1 MSLLGSKRRKK
12 SRLYEILI
20 IPHGDGGLTKSIKAG
35 GMQLAM
41 WGVALAAMFFLI
53 YYFVFRYTPLGVV
66 LGADPAL
73 RSVADSVENDTQ
85 RRLRALAEEI
95 AVLKDY
101 NLQLRKALGERPASS
116 ANATTEGQTAE
127 PTAAREARQELGGG
141 DFPPPTST
149 VAQPIA
155 NVEGLRASFPLLTP
169 INGVLTRGF
178 DREQRHFG
186 IDLAAKQGTPVHAA
200 AEGYVVFAGWTYE
213 DGNVV
218 IISHG
223 TGYVTVYKHNSSI
236 LKTTGTLVKRGELIA
251 LVGNT
256 GVTSTGPHLH
266 FEVLKDGL
274 PQDPQEYMLTAPKL

>member
-35 GMQLAM
+35 SVQLAV
-41 WGVALAAMFFLI
+41 WGVALAVLFFLI
-53 YYFVFRYTPLGVV
+53 YVIAFRYTPLGRVV
-66 LGADPAL
+66 GVDPAL
-73 RSVADSVENDTQ
+73 RSVADSMENDTQ
-85 RRLRALAEEI
+85 RRLRTLAEEV

-116 ANATTEGQTAE
+116 TSSTADGRTTE
-127 PTAAREARQELGGG
+127 PTIASESRQDQGGG
-141 DFPPPTST
+141 DFSPPTPH
-149 VAQPIA
+149 VAQPTA
-155 NVEGLRASFPLLTP
+155 NVEGLRASFPLLAP

-178 DREQRHFG
+178 ERAQRHFG

-200 AEGYVVFAGWTYE
+200 ADGYVVFAGWTYE

-223 TGYVTVYKHNSSI
+223 SGFLTVYKHNSSI
-236 LKTTGTLVKRGELIA
+236 LKPTGTLVKRGELIA

-256 GVTSTGPHLH
+256 GVSSTGPHLH

-274 PQDPQEYMLTAPKL
+274 PEDPQDYLLTAPKL